1 MDSCLWSIPNLLPSK
16 KKEWDG
22 WEKVPWVLQG
32 GRCFA
37 EKLLLDHELTPVCG
51 TNMELFSC

>member
-16 KKEWDG
+16 KKRVG
-22 WEKVPWVLQG
+22 WLGKSSWVLQG